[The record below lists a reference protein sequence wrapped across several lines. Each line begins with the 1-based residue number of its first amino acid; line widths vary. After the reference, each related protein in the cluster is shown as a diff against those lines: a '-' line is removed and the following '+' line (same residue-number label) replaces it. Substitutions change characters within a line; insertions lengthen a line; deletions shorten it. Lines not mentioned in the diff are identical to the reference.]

1 MEIAAVDERAL
12 GWDALAIHRLW
23 EESSVPVRKLL
34 KHLSCYPDRE
44 ETMMS
49 VGEYVECSDRALRKL
64 VDELEE
70 HCERRYDRRLPF
82 ARRDLNGYEMYCMPE
97 AITQMVYEAY

>member
-1 MEIAAVDERAL
+1 MTLAVDERTL
-12 GWDALAIHRLW
+12 GWDVGALHRLW

-34 KHLSCYPDRE
+34 KHLHCYPDRE

-49 VGEYVECSDRALRKL
+49 VAEYVECSDRSLRTL
-64 VDELEE
+64 VDELEK
-70 HCERRYDRRLPF
+70 HCERRYGRPLPF

-97 AITQMVYEAY
+97 PVARMVFQVY